1 MPRGAVREVVV
12 AVVFVLAVGC
22 SGGSDRQAAPATSP
36 PEREYWPTDDWRT
49 ADPANHGFDEDELA
63 EIEQLAA
70 SHPNVRSVVIVRDGY
85 LLYEHYWQGL
95 SSEDGHDVRSVT
107 KSVVSALVG
116 IAQAHGAIES
126 FDQTVGKL
134 FADRIPADAD
144 PRMADVTIR
153 QLLAMTAGL
162 PGDDLSLGGDEG
174 VWEQVAQAPDAV
186 RGILG
191 LPLAADPGSE
201 WAYSSA
207 TSHLLSILVADTT
220 GGSTLEFAGD
230 HLFGP
235 LGIDT
240 SDAYVPSGPLFG
252 VPPPEVLEQYARA
265 PVAWPTDEQG
275 YHFGG
280 AFLKLPTRDLAKFG
294 YLYLNDGRW
303 DGEQV
308 IPAEYVRD
316 STSPGERTPDG
327 AADYGWQWWVPQQA
341 EHAPFFARGYG
352 GQVVYV
358 DRALDLVV
366 VVTSDPETG
375 RWNADD
381 LVEYAVVP
389 AAGD

>member
-1 MPRGAVREVVV
+1 MSRSAVRVAALALACVV
-12 AVVFVLAVGC
+12 AASC
-22 SGGSDRQAAPATSP
+22 SGGADRPAAEGTSP
-36 PEREYWPTDDWRT
+36 TEREYWPTEQWRT
-49 ADPANHGFDEDELA
+49 ADPADHGFDRDEMA
-63 EIEQLAA
+63 EIERLAD

-85 LLYEHYWQGL
+85 LVYERYWDGL
-95 SSEDGHDVRSVT
+95 TAQDGHDVRSVT
-107 KSVVSALVG
+107 KSVVGALVG
-116 IAQAHGAIES
+116 IAQAEGAIEG
-126 FDQTVGKL
+126 FDQTVGEL
-134 FADRIPADAD
+134 FADRMPAGAD
-144 PRMADVTIR
+144 PRMPDVTVR

-162 PGDDLSLGGDEG
+162 PGDDPTLGGDET
-174 VWEQVAQAPDAV
+174 VWERVAQQPDAV

-191 LPLAADPGSE
+191 LPLAADPGAE

-220 GGSTLEFAGD
+220 GGSTLDFARD
-230 HLFGP
+230 RLFGP

-240 SDAYVPSGPLFG
+240 SDAYVPSGPLLG
-252 VPPPEVLEQYARA
+252 IPPPEVLERYERA

-327 AADYGWQWWVPQQA
+327 AADYGWQWWVPRQA
-341 EHAPFFARGYG
+341 DHAPFFARGYG

-375 RWNADD
+375 RWDADD
-381 LVEYAVVP
+381 LVQYAVVP
-389 AAGD
+389 AADE